1 MDETTHDPGSFEFSS
16 LLVAAEMYFVI
27 YEELIQSFA
36 LALVAVA
43 RLSLL
48 ILGDVAMVALICIT
62 MHGKAF
68 LLLYIYI
75 MLHISRYL
83 VLHSKT
89 TRIISYYIAPF

>member
-27 YEELIQSFA
+27 YEELIQSFV

-62 MHGKAF
+62 MVRRF
-68 LLLYIYI
+68 SFFTYILCYI
-75 MLHISRYL
+75 FPAIL
-83 VLHSKT
+83 
-89 TRIISYYIAPF
+89 SYIPRQLA